1 MGRML
6 VYGYGNPG
14 RQDDGLG
21 PALVARLEEE
31 RIPGVTTDCNYQLQI
46 EDAAAVSEH
55 DAVIFVDASL
65 VGGEPFSFTGLEPSN
80 DITFTTHT
88 MSPASVLALCHELYR
103 KSVRAYLLAI
113 RGYEWEF
120 VEGLSPMAGN
130 NLERAHSFLVSKIAE
145 LMAAVERGV
154 VLECTRAVID
164 IEGAA
169 GDSVPA
175 SCNTDD

>member
-1 MGRML
+1 MGRIL

-21 PALVARLEEE
+21 PALVAKLEEE
-31 RIPGVTTDCNYQLQI
+31 RVPGVTTDCNYQLQI
-46 EDAAAVSEH
+46 EDAVAVAEH

-65 VGGEPFSFTGLEPSN
+65 VGGEPFTFTELEPSN

-113 RGYEWEF
+113 RGYEWEL
-120 VEGLSPMAGN
+120 VEGLSPMAAK
-130 NLERAHSFLVSKIAE
+130 NLDEASRFIASTIPDV
-145 LMAAVERGV
+145 MDMVERDRV
-154 VLECTRAVID
+154 T
-164 IEGAA
+164 EG
-169 GDSVPA
+169 SLT
-175 SCNTDD
+175 CH

>member
-1 MGRML
+1 MGRIL

-21 PALVARLEEE
+21 PTLVGMLEEE
-31 RIPGVTTDCNYQLQI
+31 QIPGITTDCNYQLQI

-55 DAVIFVDASL
+55 DAVIFVDASCA
-65 VGGEPFSFTGLEPSN
+65 GDESFTFTDLEPSN

-103 KSVRAYLLAI
+103 KSVRAYVLAI

-120 VEGLSPMAGN
+120 VEGLSPKAGE
-130 NLERAHSFLVSKIAE
+130 NLDLAYRFLKSRIDD
-145 LMAAVERGV
+145 LMEADAVRGGS
-154 VLECTRAVID
+154 A
-164 IEGAA
+164 
-169 GDSVPA
+169 
-175 SCNTDD
+175 NYH

>member
-1 MGRML
+1 MGRIL

-21 PALVARLEEE
+21 PALVAKLEEE

-46 EDAAAVSEH
+46 EDAVAVAEH

-65 VGGEPFSFTGLEPSN
+65 VGGEPFAFTELEPSN

-113 RGYEWEF
+113 RGYEWEL
-120 VEGLSPMAGN
+120 VEGLSPMAAK
-130 NLERAHSFLVSKIAE
+130 NLDEACRFIASTIPDV
-145 LMAAVERGV
+145 MDTVERDRV
-154 VLECTRAVID
+154 P
-164 IEGAA
+164 EGSAT
-169 GDSVPA
+169 
-175 SCNTDD
+175 CH